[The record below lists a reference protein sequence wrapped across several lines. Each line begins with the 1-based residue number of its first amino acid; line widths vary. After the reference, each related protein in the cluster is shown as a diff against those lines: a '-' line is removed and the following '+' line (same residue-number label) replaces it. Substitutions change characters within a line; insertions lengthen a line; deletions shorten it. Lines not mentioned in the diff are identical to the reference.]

1 MLRLIYNMS
10 GGYTMNI
17 ASKKVQ
23 WTAIQNLID
32 QYFGELG
39 YKNDGF
45 HSDIIF
51 EGEPYI
57 IKHNDGAI
65 GFFSLGNSWNDG
77 KMFRAFYILPE
88 YRNLSVCVFQLL
100 MSEFDVE
107 AVLVA
112 SNDSHLISLSFEK
125 MNALN
130 TSFDMQAFNFV
141 YGKPERKAEFGRNT
155 LSRVT
160 DFTEMNLLTEEQW
173 DGMLDNDN
181 NQFYVMKNGEDILG
195 YGSICSMGYN
205 KKNVDIGNYVLP
217 EHRRKGV
224 GRSLLINLGKIAFE
238 QGFLPVA
245 GCWHGNT
252 ESIATLTSAGYISE
266 NRIFYVKFK

>member
-1 MLRLIYNMS
+1 
-10 GGYTMNI
+10 MNI
-17 ASKKVQ
+17 TSKKVQ
-23 WTAIQNLID
+23 WKDIQNLID
-32 QYFGELG
+32 RYFGELG

-51 EGEPYI
+51 EGDPYI
-57 IKHNDGAI
+57 IEHNEEII
-65 GFFSLGNSWNDG
+65 GFFSLGSSWDDG

-88 YRNLSVCVFQLL
+88 CRNLSIGVFQLL
-100 MSEFDVE
+100 MGEFEVE

-125 MNALN
+125 MNALK
-130 TSFDMQAFNFV
+130 TGFDMQAFNFV
-141 YGKPERKAEFGRNT
+141 YGAPERKAEFERDT

-160 DFTEMNLLTEEQW
+160 DFTEMNSLTEKQW
-173 DGMLDNDN
+173 EGMFENDN
-181 NQFYVMKNGEDILG
+181 NQFYVMKNGKDILG

-224 GRSLLINLGKIAFE
+224 GRSLLINLGKIALE
-238 QGFLPVA
+238 QGLVPVA
-245 GCWHGNT
+245 GCWYGNT
-252 ESIATLTSAGYISE
+252 ESIATLTSAGYIPE
-266 NRIFYVKFK
+266 NRIFYVRFK

>member
-1 MLRLIYNMS
+1 
-10 GGYTMNI
+10 MNI
-17 ASKKVQ
+17 TTKKVQ
-23 WTAIQNLID
+23 WVDIQILID
-32 QYFGELG
+32 RYFGELG

-57 IKHNDGAI
+57 INYNGVTI
-65 GFFSLGNSWNDG
+65 GFCSLGCSWNDG

-88 YRNLSVCVFQLL
+88 YRNLSMGVFQLL
-100 MSEFDVE
+100 MCEFDVE

-125 MNALN
+125 MNALKTN
-130 TSFDMQAFNFV
+130 FDMQAFNFV
-141 YGKPERKAEFGRNT
+141 YGEPERKAEFGRNT

-160 DFTEMNLLTEEQW
+160 DFTEMNSHTEEQW
-173 DGMLDNDN
+173 DGMFDNDN
-181 NQFYVMKNGEDILG
+181 NQFYVMKNGEEILG

-224 GRSLLINLGKIAFE
+224 GRSLLINLGKIALE
-238 QGFLPVA
+238 QGFVPVA
-245 GCWHGNT
+245 GCWYGNT
-252 ESIATLTSAGYISE
+252 ESIATLTSAGYIPE
-266 NRIFYVKFK
+266 NRIFYIKYK

>member
-1 MLRLIYNMS
+1 
-10 GGYTMNI
+10 MNI
-17 ASKKVQ
+17 TSKKVQ
-23 WTAIQNLID
+23 WISIQKLID

-51 EGEPYI
+51 EGDPYVI
-57 IKHNDGAI
+57 EHNNDII
-65 GFFSLGNSWNDG
+65 GFFSIGSSWDNG
-77 KMFRAFYILPE
+77 KMLRAFYIVPKSH
-88 YRNLSVCVFQLL
+88 NVSMDVFQLL
-100 MSEFDVE
+100 VSKFDIE

-125 MNALN
+125 MNALK

-141 YGKPERKAEFGRNT
+141 YGEPERKAEFGRNT

-160 DFTEMNLLTEEQW
+160 NFNEMNSHTEEQW
-173 DGMLDNDN
+173 DGMFDNDN
-181 NQFYVMKNGEDILG
+181 NQFYVMKNGEEILG
-195 YGSICSMGYN
+195 YGGICSMGYN

-224 GRSLLINLGKIAFE
+224 GRSLLINLGKIALE
-238 QGFLPVA
+238 QGFVPVA
-245 GCWHGNT
+245 GCWYGNT
-252 ESIATLTSAGYISE
+252 ESIATLTSAGYIPE
-266 NRIFYVKFK
+266 NRIFYVRFK